1 MDHYT
6 KYSKCKLLSVR
17 SAYHN
22 RGLGISLPTP
32 PHKLKIL
39 DNSISLLDF
48 CLGFRRDPVSPLC
61 CARVCV
67 LHALWRSAGPFFPHS
82 HPHDFHSG
90 MMQPTDIS
98 SKKTT
103 LGAFYCTTDE
113 VVRGNW
119 DLSHFQHVKC
129 KSFFS
134 VKSVAFRLGS
144 SQTSRLPPH
153 PQ

>member
-1 MDHYT
+1 MQIII
-6 KYSKCKLLSVR
+6 CE
-17 SAYHN
+17 
-22 RGLGISLPTP
+22 ISLSQQRAWNFP
-32 PHKLKIL
+32 PHPPAQIKNTGQQHFIVRFLFGIPKRPGKPA
-39 DNSISLLDF
+39 LL
-48 CLGFRRDPVSPLC
+48 CT
-61 CARVCV
+61 RVCV
-67 LHALWRSAGPFFPHS
+67 ACTLEERWTLFSPLASARL
-82 HPHDFHSG
+82 HSG

-103 LGAFYCTTDE
+103 LGAFYCTADE

-144 SQTSRLPPH
+144 SQTSRLPPD